1 MARMGNT
8 ARKGEMAGWKDGGWE
23 AGREARRAWGT
34 WQEQGTWQNGDGNK
48 TESFSR
54 PTAGVSLLVG
64 VFNCL
69 NETVYAVKEGLPT
82 VFKKKVDLATG
93 LETV

>member
-8 ARKGEMAGWKDGGWE
+8 PRKGEIAGWKDGGWE
-23 AGREARRAWGT
+23 AGQEARRAWGT

-54 PTAGVSLLVG
+54 PTPGVSLLVG